1 MFRRQILIIAL
12 ATIASLAA
20 SQLALAQDWPT
31 KPIKAIQPFGAGS
44 ALDVVAR
51 LVHEQLSRQLGQ
63 PIVVENRA
71 GAGGTIGTAAV
82 AKSEPDGYTIL
93 ATTSALTVA
102 PSIYKTMPYDTVR
115 ELSSVAA

>member
-1 MFRRQILIIAL
+1 MFSNRVHSHLQGQTRTYPVQHYLSNGELLMFRRQFLISAA
-12 ATIASLAA
+12 ATIPSLAA
-20 SQLALAQDWPT
+20 SQLALAQSWPT

-51 LVHEQLSRQLGQ
+51 LVLEQLSRQLVQ

-82 AKSEPDGYTIL
+82 AKSEP
-93 ATTSALTVA
+93 
-102 PSIYKTMPYDTVR
+102 
-115 ELSSVAA
+115 